1 MLFKLHDFFLEI
13 YKIKRNCTS
22 NYAIYMANDTHTH
35 THTYIYEPCDNY
47 DINFFV
53 KYIDHK

>member
-35 THTYIYEPCDNY
+35 THTHIYMNHV
-47 DINFFV
+47 I
-53 KYIDHK
+53 ITTLISL